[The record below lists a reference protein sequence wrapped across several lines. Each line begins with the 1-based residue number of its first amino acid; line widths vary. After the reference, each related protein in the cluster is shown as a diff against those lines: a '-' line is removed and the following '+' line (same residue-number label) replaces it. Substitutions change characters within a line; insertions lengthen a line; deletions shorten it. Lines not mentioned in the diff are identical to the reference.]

1 MKREPLSKVDTAWLR
16 MEQPSNLMMITG
28 VVGLDKNASYDRLIE
43 TIRQRFLAFRRFR
56 QKAAIT
62 PSGAFWE
69 FDSEFE
75 IRGHVRRVALPGL
88 ADQAE
93 LEEYVSDLASTAL
106 DPSRPL
112 WQFHFVEN
120 FTEGPVV
127 VMRIHHCY
135 ADGIALVQVFL
146 SLTDSSPQGDALT
159 ANPEKWKRSRAK
171 ESTIFQRLLEPARE
185 GVDSLVHFMSRLF
198 DEAVLLLNEPE
209 KTGRYLTE
217 MGELVREL
225 SNALTLPNDP
235 KTLFK
240 KKLGVRKRVAWA
252 EPIALEEVAAVSKA
266 LGCTVNDV
274 LISAVTGALRSY
286 MLEEGES
293 LSASAEIR
301 ATVPVNLRPLEHA
314 RELGN
319 HFGLVF
325 LTLPISV
332 ANPLERLYCVNERM
346 NELKASKQAVMA
358 FGLLAALGMSP
369 SAVQKPALD
378 LLSDK
383 ASMVLTNV
391 PGPAEPLYLAGGKVQ
406 DMMFWVPQSGK
417 LGVGVSILS
426 YDRKVFFGLIVDRR
440 LIADPGRIIKK
451 FKPELEKL
459 MYLAMMLPQET
470 RPCSIAAENYLA
482 QVLAE
487 LEERQAT

>member
-1 MKREPLSKVDTAWLR
+1 VKREPLSKVDTAWLR

-28 VVGLDKNASYDRLIE
+28 VIGLDKRASYDRLIE

-56 QKAAIT
+56 QKAAAT
-62 PSGAFWE
+62 ASGAFWE
-69 FDSEFE
+69 IDEDFE

-106 DPSRPL
+106 DLSRPL

-120 FTEGPVV
+120 FVEGPVL

-146 SLTDSSPQGDALT
+146 SLTDVSPEGDALT
-159 ANPEKWKRSRAK
+159 ASPEKWKRRRAK

-185 GVDSLVHFMSRLF
+185 GVDSFVHFMARLAE
-198 DEAVLLLNEPE
+198 EAVLLLNEPD
-209 KTGRYLTE
+209 KAGQYLSE
-217 MGELVREL
+217 LSELVREL
-225 SNALTLPNDP
+225 THALTLPNDP

-252 EPIALEEVAAVSKA
+252 EPIPLDQVSAVSKA

-274 LISAVTGALRSY
+274 LISAVAGALRRY
-286 MLEEGES
+286 MLEEGETVT
-293 LSASAEIR
+293 AETEIR

-346 NELKASKQAVMA
+346 NELKASKQAAMA

-378 LLSDK
+378 LLSEK

-391 PGPAEPLYLAGGKVQ
+391 PGPSEPLYLAGGKIR

-426 YDRKVFFGLIVDRR
+426 YSRQVFFGLIVDRR
-440 LIADPGRIIKK
+440 LVPEPGRIIQN
-451 FKPELEKL
+451 FAVELEKL
-459 MYLAMMLPQET
+459 MYLSMMLPQES
-470 RPCSIAAENYLA
+470 RPCSRAAENYLVQA
-482 QVLAE
+482 LAE
-487 LEERQAT
+487 LERERI

>member
-1 MKREPLSKVDTAWLR
+1 
-16 MEQPSNLMMITG
+16 MITG
-28 VVGLDKNASYDRLIE
+28 VVGLDKNATYDRLIE
-43 TIRQRFLAFRRFR
+43 TIQQRFLAFRRFR
-56 QKAAIT
+56 QKTSIT

-69 FDSEFE
+69 FDAEFE

-88 ADQAE
+88 ADQTE

-146 SLTDSSPQGDALT
+146 SLTDSSPQGDPLT

-185 GVDSLVHFMSRLF
+185 GVDSFVHFMSRVIE
-198 DEAVLLLNEPE
+198 EAVLLLNEPE
-209 KTGRYLTE
+209 KTGRYLNE

-225 SNALTLPNDP
+225 SHALTLPNDP

-252 EPIALEEVAAVSKA
+252 EPIPLEEVTAVSKA

-293 LSASAEIR
+293 LSGSAEIR

-346 NELKASKQAVMA
+346 NELKASKQAAMA

-378 LLSDK
+378 LLSEK

-440 LIADPGRIIKK
+440 LIADPGRIIEK

-470 RPCSIAAENYLA
+470 RPCSLAAESYLV
-482 QVLAE
+482 QGLAE
-487 LEERQAT
+487 LEEQQAS

>member
-1 MKREPLSKVDTAWLR
+1 M
-16 MEQPSNLMMITG
+16 
-28 VVGLDKNASYDRLIE
+28 
-43 TIRQRFLAFRRFR
+43 
-56 QKAAIT
+56 
-62 PSGAFWE
+62 
-69 FDSEFE
+69 
-75 IRGHVRRVALPGL
+75 
-88 ADQAE
+88 
-93 LEEYVSDLASTAL
+93 
-106 DPSRPL
+106 
-112 WQFHFVEN
+112 
-120 FTEGPVV
+120 

-146 SLTDSSPQGDALT
+146 SLTDSSPQGDTLT
-159 ANPEKWKRSRAK
+159 TNPEKWKRSRAK

-185 GVDSLVHFMSRLF
+185 GVDSFVHFMSRVIE
-198 DEAVLLLNEPE
+198 EAVLLVNEPE
-209 KTGRYLTE
+209 KAGRYLTE
-217 MGELVREL
+217 LGELVREL
-225 SNALTLPNDP
+225 SHALTLPNDP

-252 EPIALEEVAAVSKA
+252 EPIPLEEVVAVSKA

-293 LSASAEIR
+293 LSASEEIR

-332 ANPLERLYCVNERM
+332 ANPLERLYCVHERM
-346 NELKASKQAVMA
+346 NELKASKQAAMA

-378 LLSDK
+378 LLSEK

-440 LIADPGRIIKK
+440 LIADPGRIIQK

-470 RPCSIAAENYLA
+470 RPCSLAAESYLVQA
-482 QVLAE
+482 LGA
-487 LEERQAT
+487 LENRQTS